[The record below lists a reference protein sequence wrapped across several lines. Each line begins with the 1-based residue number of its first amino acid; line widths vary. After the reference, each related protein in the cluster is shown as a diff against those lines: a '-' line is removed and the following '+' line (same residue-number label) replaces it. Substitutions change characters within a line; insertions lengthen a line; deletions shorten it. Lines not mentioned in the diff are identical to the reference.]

1 MFTFLLHLSNESKCF
16 FLYKFKNIFLCFLT
30 WELRKT
36 NVIGDKFL
44 FKFLFTFF
52 SFLLFISRTIH
63 MSFGIFRLET
73 MSWESNGVNVEVDWK
88 PERTLVLLGR
98 TGNGK
103 SATGNSILGETKFLS
118 KTRGRFIT
126 KECKLHT
133 SMQPNGQR
141 INVIDTPGEF
151 L

>member
-1 MFTFLLHLSNESKCF
+1 
-16 FLYKFKNIFLCFLT
+16 
-30 WELRKT
+30 
-36 NVIGDKFL
+36 
-44 FKFLFTFF
+44 
-52 SFLLFISRTIH
+52 
-63 MSFGIFRLET
+63 
-73 MSWESNGVNVEVDWK
+73 MSWYSNKVNVEVDWK

-103 SATGNSILGETKFLS
+103 SATGNSILGETKFQS

-133 SMQPNGQR
+133 SMLSSGQR

-151 L
+151 CYTIYCQIPHFLKHTF